1 MAHYVPE
8 PILIIVRRIQRMWR
22 RKMADRERVRN
33 RAARTFQKIYRGN
46 MARQRVKLAKS
57 ELAGTVGGGLWW
69 VKAHMAGAGGG
80 ERQAN
85 AAALAGQQQ
94 SKAGGSFSTSTKP

>member
-46 MARQRVKLAKS
+46 MVRPA
-57 ELAGTVGGGLWW
+57 T
-69 VKAHMAGAGGG
+69 
-80 ERQAN
+80 N
-85 AAALAGQQQ
+85 C
-94 SKAGGSFSTSTKP
+94 STCPSTKLGNSRFLKLMPPAWCFDHFQPSPGTA